1 MRKGYYFITYNGE
14 REREREK
21 ENNSMGSF
29 SYTNMTKI
37 TLSLSVDLVDDVNI
51 LNAYGQNIVFFKEIK
66 S

>member
-1 MRKGYYFITYNGE
+1 MRKGYYFITYYG
-14 REREREK
+14 EREREK

-37 TLSLSVDLVDDVNI
+37 TLSLSVDLVDDDNI
-51 LNAYGQNIVFFKEIK
+51 LNVYRQNIVFFKEIK